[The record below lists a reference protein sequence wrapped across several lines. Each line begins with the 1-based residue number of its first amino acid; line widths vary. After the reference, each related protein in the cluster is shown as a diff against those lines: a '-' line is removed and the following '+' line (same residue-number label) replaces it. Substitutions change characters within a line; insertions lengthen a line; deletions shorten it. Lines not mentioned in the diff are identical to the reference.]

1 MGIAHFEHAPAWDA
15 SLGHLQARWTDL
27 GTAAGCAG
35 VGVRRIEVAAGAW
48 STPAHDHAGAE
59 ELFYVLGGRGISW
72 HDGAT
77 AEIGAGDCIA
87 YRAGAGAHTLHA
99 LEPLDV
105 LAFGPRHRDGST
117 RFPRLGMTMIGRRY
131 VQSVAGEA
139 AGPMLQFVREAEL
152 GPPELTEPPGAR
164 GPNIVN
170 LADVEPETLTRSRV
184 VSTWRDLGRAAGSVD
199 TGLQHVEV
207 APGKEA
213 TPLHCHSASE
223 EIFVILAGHGELE
236 LDGAAPA
243 PVRAGH
249 VISRPAGS
257 GVAHVLRAGD
267 DGLAFLAYGTRESN
281 DICFY
286 PRSNKLGFSGLG
298 VVVRV
303 QPVDYWDGED

>member
-1 MGIAHFEHAPAWDA
+1 
-15 SLGHLQARWTDL
+15 
-27 GTAAGCAG
+27 
-35 VGVRRIEVAAGAW
+35 VRRIEVAAGAW

-72 HDGAT
+72 HDGAS
-77 AEIGAGDCIA
+77 AEIAAGDCIA
-87 YRAGAGAHTLHA
+87 CRAGAGAHTLHA

-139 AGPMLQFVREAEL
+139 GGPMLQFVREAEL
-152 GPPELTEPPGAR
+152 GPPELTEPPGPR
-164 GPNIVN
+164 GANIVN
-170 LADVEPETLTRSRV
+170 LAAVEPETLSHARV

-223 EIFVILAGHGELE
+223 EIFVVLAGHGELE

-243 PVRAGH
+243 PVRSGH

-286 PRSNKLGFSGLG
+286 PRSNKLGFGGLG